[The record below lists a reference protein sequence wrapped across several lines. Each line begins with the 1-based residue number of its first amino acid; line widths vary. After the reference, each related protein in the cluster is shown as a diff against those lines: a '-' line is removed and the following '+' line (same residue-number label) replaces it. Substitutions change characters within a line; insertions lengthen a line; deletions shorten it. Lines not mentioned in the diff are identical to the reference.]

1 MQSNIREKAQR
12 RARSFHGNS
21 RGKFGDY
28 RGDHGDHNR
37 PDRTRLT
44 GATLWKPGF
53 KDIGIPRIFIFI
65 LIISPNK
72 ISDTTNESK
81 YIHTNT
87 GRDIV
92 TVRAN
97 YSELKT

>member
-1 MQSNIREKAQR
+1 M
-12 RARSFHGNS
+12 G
-21 RGKFGDY
+21 Y
-28 RGDHGDHNR
+28 RGDHGDHIYDR

-44 GATLWKPGF
+44 GATLRKPGF
-53 KDIGIPRIFIFI
+53 KDIGLTRIFIFI

-72 ISDTTNESK
+72 ISDTTNKSK
-81 YIHTNT
+81 YIHTKT

-97 YSELKT
+97 YSEPKT